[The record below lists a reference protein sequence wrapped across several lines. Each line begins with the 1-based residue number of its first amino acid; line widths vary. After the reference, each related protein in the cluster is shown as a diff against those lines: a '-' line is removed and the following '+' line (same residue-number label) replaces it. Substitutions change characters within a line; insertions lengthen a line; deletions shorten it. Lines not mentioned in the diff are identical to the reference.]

1 MPFDCVGADM
11 KIERYISGTFCPDR
25 QYRNSRRSLLADGNG
40 QQVNQL
46 KKSLQTPFLKTPLKV
61 VQRSMFM

>member
-11 KIERYISGTFCPDR
+11 QIERYISEIFCPDR
-25 QYRNSRRSLLADGNG
+25 QYRNNRRSLLADGNG

-46 KKSLQTPFLKTPLKV
+46 KKSL
-61 VQRSMFM
+61 